1 MNPKSSTTGK
11 SILLVGMLAF
21 MVAHGV
27 AINAETKS
35 DSDHG
40 DSAASANGVQD
51 PATFTPNKDLVFHIS
66 RAAEKPKIDGKLD
79 DAIWNHAVK
88 LENFSEISPGENV
101 EPSAVTEAYFT
112 YDEDNFYVG
121 FICYDDDIGAVRATI
136 TDRDAIFRDD
146 FIGIMIDTFKD
157 QQNGY
162 EFFVNPH
169 GIQADLRR
177 TGHNEDESYDAVWYS
192 AGQITDYGWTAEM
205 SIPFRSIRFPDA
217 ASQQWGLHVLRIRPR
232 DSREQI
238 SWAPFSRDD
247 VCFFCQAGTINGI
260 DGVNQGKNLELLP
273 YVIGGQYG
281 EMDDTEDANSAFTK
295 DPARSDAGL
304 GLKYGITPNYTMDF
318 TYNPDFSQIESDAAQ
333 IDVNTTFALFFPE
346 RRPFFLEGADI
357 FDTEINTVYTR
368 TINDPIM
375 AGKITGK
382 SGKTTVGYMLARDD
396 LTPYIVPFEESS
408 QYAVDGRSYS
418 NIFRVKRDFL
428 EDSFYGLIATDRRNE
443 TNGGSN
449 TNVGLDTRI
458 RFLENYSIEA
468 HVQGSYTREP
478 DDSTLSEE
486 FEDIRFGDKNQ
497 YDSFFNGEEFPGYG
511 LETGFGR
518 NAKHFNFWTW
528 YQDYSSTFRAENGFV
543 TDNNYR
549 ELGLWTGYLIY
560 TDNNRFTE
568 ILQPQFNWGRKYNQD
583 NLFKDEWIQPSI
595 WIRFRKQTNM
605 WSGIL
610 FSRERFGGVYVDGIR
625 RFSGN
630 ISTNFSAFLSGG
642 MWTGFGHSL
651 VRDDYPRLGNQTGY
665 EFWGTLKPTAQTQLS
680 LTYSSFR
687 MEELNGREDPDTG
700 DWLEPG
706 SEIYDVYIVR
716 ARLQYQFTRNLFFR
730 MVTQY
735 VDSDNLVEFDPLLSY
750 KLNPF
755 TVFFIGSSHNFMQFE
770 PNSPGQDQFYRQTD
784 RTYFVKFQYLFRV

>member
-1 MNPKSSTTGK
+1 
-11 SILLVGMLAF
+11 
-21 MVAHGV
+21 
-27 AINAETKS
+27 
-35 DSDHG
+35 
-40 DSAASANGVQD
+40 
-51 PATFTPNKDLVFHIS
+51 
-66 RAAEKPKIDGKLD
+66 
-79 DAIWNHAVK
+79 
-88 LENFSEISPGENV
+88 
-101 EPSAVTEAYFT
+101 
-112 YDEDNFYVG
+112 
-121 FICYDDDIGAVRATI
+121 
-136 TDRDAIFRDD
+136 
-146 FIGIMIDTFKD
+146 
-157 QQNGY
+157 
-162 EFFVNPH
+162 
-169 GIQADLRR
+169 
-177 TGHNEDESYDAVWYS
+177 
-192 AGQITDYGWTAEM
+192 
-205 SIPFRSIRFPDA
+205 
-217 ASQQWGLHVLRIRPR
+217 
-232 DSREQI
+232 
-238 SWAPFSRDD
+238 
-247 VCFFCQAGTINGI
+247 
-260 DGVNQGKNLELLP
+260 
-273 YVIGGQYG
+273 
-281 EMDDTEDANSAFTK
+281 
-295 DPARSDAGL
+295 
-304 GLKYGITPNYTMDF
+304 
-318 TYNPDFSQIESDAAQ
+318 
-333 IDVNTTFALFFPE
+333 
-346 RRPFFLEGADI
+346 
-357 FDTEINTVYTR
+357 
-368 TINDPIM
+368 M

-396 LTPYIVPFEESS
+396 LTPYIIPFEESS

-497 YDSFFNGEEFPGYG
+497 YDSFFNGEEFPGYA

-518 NAKHFNFWTW
+518 NAKHWNFWTW
-528 YQDYSSTFRAENGFV
+528 YQDYSSTFRAENGFIRA
-543 TDNNYR
+543 NNYR
-549 ELGLWTGYLIY
+549 ELGLWTGYMIY

-595 WIRFRKQTNM
+595 WVRFRKQTNI
-605 WSGIL
+605 WSGLL

-630 ISTNFSAFLSGG
+630 INTNFSAFLSGG

-770 PNSPGQDQFYRQTD
+770 PNVPGEDRLYRQTD